1 MANMVRLVLL
11 MTILCAPM
19 TILCAPMTS
28 AVRTESI
35 LGVVVVGAYF
45 APKIY
50 YVHFTES
57 CSHPWVKP
65 NMTAGLQST
74 LQTRVFGQHL
84 VTKTIP
90 KVLGAH
96 LKNTSPKK
104 ALVLSFNGGTG
115 TGKNFVSKIIA
126 EHIFKKGL
134 ESDHVH
140 LIMVTHEYPH
150 QPKVDI
156 YKEQL
161 RNRVKD
167 SVTKCP
173 RSLFIFDEMDKMP
186 TGLIDVL
193 KPYLDYHPPDAG
205 EIDYRKSTFIFLSN
219 GGGDLIDAA
228 VLKHM
233 KDGKKRE
240 DFKITDIQREIHL
253 EEHRNE
259 GGLWHSSLIDNSV
272 IDHVIPFLPM
282 ERSHVKMCAKADLE
296 EKGHP
301 VTDSILNMVADEIS
315 YFPND
320 IKVFSLSGCK
330 TISGKVDY
338 VMGDEL

>member
-19 TILCAPMTS
+19 TS
-28 AVRTESI
+28 ALYPEII
-35 LGVVVVGAYF
+35 LGVAVVVVGVGVGVYF
-45 APKIY
+45 APTMY

-74 LQTRVFGQHL
+74 LQRRVFGQHL

-140 LIMVTHEYPH
+140 LIMV
-150 QPKVDI
+150 
-156 YKEQL
+156 
-161 RNRVKD
+161 
-167 SVTKCP
+167 
-173 RSLFIFDEMDKMP
+173 LF
-186 TGLIDVL
+186 
-193 KPYLDYHPPDAG
+193 
-205 EIDYRKSTFIFLSN
+205 
-219 GGGDLIDAA
+219 
-228 VLKHM
+228 
-233 KDGKKRE
+233 
-240 DFKITDIQREIHL
+240 Q
-253 EEHRNE
+253 
-259 GGLWHSSLIDNSV
+259 
-272 IDHVIPFLPM
+272 
-282 ERSHVKMCAKADLE
+282 
-296 EKGHP
+296 
-301 VTDSILNMVADEIS
+301 
-315 YFPND
+315 
-320 IKVFSLSGCK
+320 
-330 TISGKVDY
+330 
-338 VMGDEL
+338 